1 MPSEIFKKINRD
13 LMPGGYIMKR
23 IIALLAIAS
32 FMAGQNAKN
41 APTAGDGY
49 KNIMAVA
56 TSADVLTTEDGQ
68 KIKLYNGDTLST
80 GETYILLIDV
90 YNDREMLDYID
101 IETHELENM
110 K

>member
-1 MPSEIFKKINRD
+1 
-13 LMPGGYIMKR
+13 MKR
-23 IIALLAIAS
+23 IIALLAIAPI
-32 FMAGQNAKN
+32 MAGQNAKN

-49 KNIMAVA
+49 KNIIAVA

-80 GETYILLIDV
+80 GETYILLIDL
-90 YNDREMLDYID
+90 YNDGELLDYTD
-101 IETHELENM
+101 LETYELTNM

>member
-1 MPSEIFKKINRD
+1 MKK
-13 LMPGGYIMKR
+13 
-23 IIALLAIAS
+23 IIALLTIAS
-32 FMAGQNAKN
+32 IMAVQNSKN
-41 APTAGDGY
+41 VPTAGDGY

-90 YNDREMLDYID
+90 YNDYELLDYID
-101 IETHELENM
+101 METYELENM

>member
-1 MPSEIFKKINRD
+1 MKK
-13 LMPGGYIMKR
+13 
-23 IIALLAIAS
+23 IIALLTIAS
-32 FMAGQNAKN
+32 IMVVQNSKN

-49 KNIMAVA
+49 ENIMAVA

-90 YNDREMLDYID
+90 YNDYELLDYID
-101 IETHELENM
+101 METYELENM